1 MNRFMTTNEE
11 IKELISRL
19 YYCSDSKE
27 GRKAREWIERKIK
40 TLEKQQHKGKKMT
53 KPITDQELRKKVN
66 VMTKS
71 EMITLRDELEN
82 NWSES
87 LRPLMEVLSLGCI
100 NNFGTTLDRLER
112 VEESRGR
119 DLNGR
124 NPEID
129 SRGL

>member
-112 VEESRGR
+112 VEESR
-119 DLNGR
+119 
-124 NPEID
+124 
-129 SRGL
+129 